1 MTDIADITVH
11 SALEALKT
19 KECSSV
25 ELVKALLERIRSI
38 DDEIGAYVFIDEE
51 NALKE
56 AEEADRK
63 RLAGGSGKLLGVPI
77 AVKDNLNVKGQPCTC
92 GSKILQGYISPF
104 DATAVAKLKAE
115 GAIILGRT
123 NMDEFAMGSTT
134 ESSAI
139 KLTRNPVIKD
149 HVPGGSSGGS
159 AAAVASG
166 EAIAALGSDTGGSI
180 RQPCAFCGCVGI
192 KPSYGRVSR
201 YGLVAFAS
209 SLDQIGPITKNVR
222 DSALLLEVISGVDP
236 MDSTSV
242 DKPVPEY
249 TALLDGEVKNFVLGV
264 PKQYFEHGIDK
275 EVEQRVREAIET
287 CGKLGADIIEVDLPH
302 TEYAVAVYYIICTA
316 EASTNLARFDGVR
329 YGLRD
334 FQAKDIDGMYCRTRS
349 KGFGAE
355 VKRRIMLGT
364 YVLSSGYYE
373 AYYLT
378 ATKVRTLIRRDFEKA
393 FERCDALLAPVT
405 PTPPYKIGEKIHDP
419 LSLYLGDIFTVMAN
433 LAGICAISIP
443 CGYTSAGLP
452 VGFQILGPAF
462 KEENILRAGFAYEQY
477 VKQG

>member
-1 MTDIADITVH
+1 
-11 SALEALKT
+11 
-19 KECSSV
+19 
-25 ELVKALLERIRSI
+25 
-38 DDEIGAYVFIDEE
+38 
-51 NALKE
+51 
-56 AEEADRK
+56 
-63 RLAGGSGKLLGVPI
+63 
-77 AVKDNLNVKGQPCTC
+77 
-92 GSKILQGYISPF
+92 
-104 DATAVAKLKAE
+104 
-115 GAIILGRT
+115 
-123 NMDEFAMGSTT
+123 
-134 ESSAI
+134 
-139 KLTRNPVIKD
+139 
-149 HVPGGSSGGS
+149 
-159 AAAVASG
+159 
-166 EAIAALGSDTGGSI
+166 
-180 RQPCAFCGCVGI
+180 
-192 KPSYGRVSR
+192 
-201 YGLVAFAS
+201 
-209 SLDQIGPITKNVR
+209 
-222 DSALLLEVISGVDP
+222 

-264 PKQYFEHGIDK
+264 PKQYFEHGMDK